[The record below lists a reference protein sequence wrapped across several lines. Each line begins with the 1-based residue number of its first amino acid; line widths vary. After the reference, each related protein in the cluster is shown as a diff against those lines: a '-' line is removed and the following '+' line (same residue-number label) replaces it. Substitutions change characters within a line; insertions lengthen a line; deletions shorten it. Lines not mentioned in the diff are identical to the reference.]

1 MAAWRSSIRPPAR
14 RAWRRTNQGET
25 MALIAAAP
33 VAAQPKP
40 VNSVAA
46 HSLA

>member
-25 MALIAAAP
+25 MALIAA
-33 VAAQPKP
+33 QPKP